1 MTAPATLTRPKRR
14 AAAQRRA
21 PVAVA
26 RTARAKPPR
35 GRIHVGTASWTDP
48 GFIADWYPKKLPSG
62 DRLAWYAQ
70 HFNLV
75 EVNSSFYAVPR
86 SALVARWCDQTPDD
100 FVFDVKLHRLLS
112 RHSTQTKMLPTGLRK
127 LAGGGDKAILTPKL
141 EKALIEV
148 FLESLVP
155 MIDAGKLGALLLQ
168 LSPSFSPKKR
178 ALTEL
183 DHVLELLD
191 GHKVSVELR
200 NRNWVDDERRD
211 ETVAYFR
218 SRRIA
223 MVVEDGPS
231 GDHFMIMPSF
241 DVVTTR
247 RLAYLRAHGRNTRG
261 YISGRSVA
269 ERFDYDYSDKELEEI
284 AERARGLSDIAIDT
298 HIVFNNNKSNYA
310 PKAAE
315 RFRRIVAFR
324 RGPSRG

>member
-1 MTAPATLTRPKRR
+1 MPATLTRRKSR
-14 AAAQRRA
+14 AATNRKP

-26 RTARAKPPR
+26 KPSR
-35 GRIHVGTASWTDP
+35 GKHRIRVGTASWTDP
-48 GFIADWYPKKLPSG
+48 GFIADWYPTKVSAG

-112 RHSTQTKMLPTGLRK
+112 RHSTQTKVLPTGLRK
-127 LAGGGDKAILTPKL
+127 MAGGGEKAVLTPKL
-141 EKALIEV
+141 EKALVEV
-148 FLESLVP
+148 FLESLGP

-168 LSPSFSPKKR
+168 PSPSFSPRKHS
-178 ALTEL
+178 LTEL
-183 DHVLELLD
+183 DHLFELLN
-191 GHKVSVELR
+191 GHKVAVELR
-200 NRNWVDDERRD
+200 NRNWVEGDQRD
-211 ETVAYFR
+211 ETIAYFR

-223 MVVEDGPS
+223 MVVVDGPP

-261 YISGRSVA
+261 YVTGRTVA
-269 ERFDYDYSDKELEEI
+269 ARFDYDYSDKELEEI
-284 AERARGLSDIAIDT
+284 AERALGLSD
-298 HIVFNNNKSNYA
+298 
-310 PKAAE
+310 
-315 RFRRIVAFR
+315 
-324 RGPSRG
+324 